1 MRDNRRTR
9 VVLAVLLLT
18 AFTLLTL
25 DIRGGSGSGLRG
37 LGQRVFGPVERA
49 AAAVAR
55 PIGDFFD
62 GLTNIS
68 SNQAKIAA
76 LTAENE
82 RLQQEVDGS
91 ASDQR
96 RIAELDALLRVAGLG
111 QYRTVPARVVAF
123 GPAQGFAWTV
133 TVDAG
138 TRDGVR
144 ADMTVINGQGLVGR
158 VISAGPS
165 SSTVLLLVDPTF
177 DVGARM
183 AGSGEIGNV
192 TGQGRAPLELEVF
205 NQQAQLRSGDQV
217 VTLGVNG
224 GRPFVPG
231 VPIGTVTQVKPTPG
245 ALSRT
250 AFLAP
255 YVNFTAL
262 DLVGIVIQPPRTN
275 PRDSVLPPVPSPSP
289 TASAGA
295 SATPGATTSPGT
307 TPSPGGSPSSS
318 SSP

>member
-9 VVLAVLLLT
+9 VVLALLLLT
-18 AFTLLTL
+18 AFTLITL

-49 AAAVAR
+49 AAAVVR
-55 PIGDFFD
+55 PISDFFD

-68 SNQAKIAA
+68 SNEAKIAE

-82 RLQQEVDGS
+82 RLQQEVDS
-91 ASDQR
+91 TSSDRR

-144 ADMTVINGQGLVGR
+144 PEMTVLNGQGLVGR

-165 SSTVLLLVDPTF
+165 SCTVLLLIDPTF

-205 NQQAQLRSGDQV
+205 NQQAQLESGDQV

-231 VPIGTVTQVKPTPG
+231 VPIGTVSQVKPTPG

-250 AFLAP
+250 AFLTP

-275 PRDSVLPPVPSPSP
+275 PRDSVLPPVPSPS
-289 TASAGA
+289 G
-295 SATPGATTSPGT
+295 SATPGATTSPGS